1 MYDYRRMTPEQRA
14 ATVAQREARGY
25 PWHAPP
31 HSWGEN
37 TYMLSTACFE
47 HKPILARPHRLAE
60 FADMLLRGVKEAVG
74 GTVHAWFVLPNHYH
88 ILARVDLGEFRRWIA
103 RLHNGKSTQWNRQD
117 AMPGR
122 RVWQRFSDRWIR
134 NERHYYASLNYI
146 HGNPVKHG
154 YVENARA
161 WPWSSLHEYLEQFG
175 RDKLLQWWREYPV
188 KDYGKG
194 WDEE

>member
-1 MYDYRRMTPEQRA
+1 MYNYRKLTPEQKA
-14 ATVAQREARGY
+14 EALAQREARGY

-37 TYMLSTACFE
+37 TYMLSAACFE
-47 HKPILARPHRLAE
+47 HKPIMLASRRLAE
-60 FADMLLRGVKEAVG
+60 FADALLRGVEQTLG
-74 GTVHAWFVLPNHYH
+74 GAVHAWAVLPNHYH
-88 ILARVDLGEFRRWIA
+88 MLARVDLGAFRRWIA

-117 AMPGR
+117 ATPGR
-122 RVWQRFSDRWIR
+122 KVWHRFSDRWIR
-134 NERHYYASLNYI
+134 DERHYYASVNYI

-154 YVENARA
+154 YVEDARM

-175 RDKLLQWWREYPV
+175 RGKLLEWWREYPV
-188 KDYGKG
+188 RDYGKG